1 LSHYICLFSFI
12 TSIKGII
19 IEAAE
24 KADFLPLKEQ
34 EIERAGVV
42 GR

>member
-1 LSHYICLFSFI
+1 LSHCICLFAFI

-19 IEAAE
+19 IEAVE
-24 KADFLPLKEQ
+24 KADFLPRREQ